1 MKGSEQF
8 FISYLEGPDKRFTI
22 PVYQRNYDWKKDQ
35 CKQLLDDLLE
45 VVKSQKVHFFGSIVS
60 VQGEASFSE
69 HLVIDG
75 QQRLT
80 TITILLIA
88 IYNLIKYDKISVKD
102 HSLSKK
108 IYEAYLVDPYKEKR
122 TLKLTP
128 VKQDQKALYLLFDD
142 PKYHVKSSNITSNY
156 DFFYEILQHV
166 DVTADQLFEA
176 IKRLEIINISLGS
189 DDNPQLIFESLNSTG
204 LALSESDK
212 VRNYVLMGL
221 PSSKVQEDYYDNYWH
236 KIEINTNFN
245 VGVFLRDYLSVKTQ
259 KISPINSVYIA
270 FKRYVNSI
278 NVTDSKTYLHDMLSY
293 SERYKTL
300 IEGKTTNKE
309 LNACIERLNRLET
322 TVTRPFFLE
331 VLKLFDD
338 KQLTIDQ
345 VKDVFILTESYLFR
359 RSICSLPTNA
369 LNKIFLSLN
378 KEILKLGKGLDAP
391 TNYVE
396 QMKYALLSR
405 RETSRFPRNEEFTKA
420 FSERDVYNMATKN
433 RVYILERFENSN
445 ISEDKDVY
453 RHCEDGEYTIEHIM
467 PQTLTEEWKKDLGDN
482 YQDIYDTWIHRIANL
497 TLTAYNREYS
507 NSSFEIKKN
516 LDTDDG
522 KGFALS
528 GLRLNTYIAKQN
540 QWTESELKERNK
552 LLMDEAIKIWK
563 QPQTSFVPLHELE
576 RSVSL
581 SEDSSLS
588 NCSIDSF
595 TFKSNSYK
603 AKNWVDMFEKVIRLL
618 HADDQ
623 SILNK
628 LVELKYDPY
637 LSTYVSSDKNQLRD
651 FIEIEPNIY
660 VEKNTST
667 DKKMSI
673 LKKLF
678 KQYDVD
684 PDDLVIFL
692 KK

>member
-35 CKQLLDDLLE
+35 CEQLLDDLLE
-45 VVKSQKVHFFGSIVS
+45 VVKSHKVHFFGSIVS

-88 IYNLIKYDKISVKD
+88 IYNLIKYDKISVID
-102 HSLSKK
+102 HSLYKK

-128 VKQDQKALYLLFDD
+128 VKQDQKALYMLFDD

-156 DFFYEILQHV
+156 DFFYERLQKL

-176 IKRLEIINISLGS
+176 ITRLEIINISLGS

-309 LNACIERLNRLET
+309 LNSCIERLNRLET

-576 RSVSL
+576 HSVSL

-667 DKKMSI
+667 DMKMSI

>member
-35 CKQLLDDLLE
+35 CEQLLDDLLE
-45 VVKSQKVHFFGSIVS
+45 VVKSHKVHFFGSIVS

-88 IYNLIKYDKISVKD
+88 IYNLIKYDKISVID
-102 HSLSKK
+102 HSLYKK

-128 VKQDQKALYLLFDD
+128 VKQDQKALYMLFDD

-156 DFFYEILQHV
+156 DFFYERLQKL

-176 IKRLEIINISLGS
+176 ITRLEIINISLGS

-309 LNACIERLNRLET
+309 LNSCIERLNRLET

-576 RSVSL
+576 HSVSL

-667 DKKMSI
+667 DMKMSI

-678 KQYDVD
+678 RQYEVD
-684 PDDLVIFL
+684 PDDLVIFF

>member
-35 CKQLLDDLLE
+35 CEQLLDDLLE
-45 VVKSQKVHFFGSIVS
+45 VVKSHKVHFFGSIVS

-88 IYNLIKYDKISVKD
+88 IYNLINDNKISVKD
-102 HSLSKK
+102 HSLYKK

-128 VKQDQKALYLLFDD
+128 VKQDQKALYMLFDE

-156 DFFYEILQHV
+156 DFFYERLQQL

-176 IKRLEIINISLGS
+176 ITRLEIINISLGA

-221 PSSKVQEDYYDNYWH
+221 QSSKVQEDYYDNYWH

-270 FKRYVNSI
+270 FKHYINSI
-278 NVTDSKTYLHDMLSY
+278 NVTDSKTYLQDMLSY

-322 TVTRPFFLE
+322 TVTSPFFLE

-338 KQLTIDQ
+338 KQLTIEQ
-345 VKDVFILTESYLFR
+345 VKDVFVLTESYLFR

-378 KEILKLGKGLDAP
+378 KEILKLGKGLDSP

-405 RETSRFPRNEEFTKA
+405 RETSRFPRNEEFIKA
-420 FSERDVYNMATKN
+420 FSERDIYNMATKN

-453 RHCEDGEYTIEHIM
+453 RHCEDGEYSIEHIM
-467 PQTLTEEWKKDLGDN
+467 PQTLTDEWKKDLGDN

-516 LDTDDG
+516 LDTAEG

-528 GLRLNTYIAKQN
+528 GLRLNSYIAKQN
-540 QWTESELKERNK
+540 KWTESELKARNK

-576 RSVSL
+576 HSVSL
-581 SEDSSLS
+581 SEDLSLS

-637 LSTYVSSDKNQLRD
+637 LSTYVSSDKNQLRE

-667 DKKMSI
+667 DMKMSI

-678 KQYDVD
+678 KQYGVD

>member
-35 CKQLLDDLLE
+35 CEQLLDDLLE
-45 VVKSQKVHFFGSIVS
+45 VVKSHKVHFFGSIVS

-88 IYNLIKYDKISVKD
+88 IYNLINDNKISVID
-102 HSLSKK
+102 HSLYKK

-128 VKQDQKALYLLFDD
+128 VKQDQKALYMLFDD

-156 DFFYEILQHV
+156 DFFYERLQKL

-176 IKRLEIINISLGS
+176 ITRLEIINISLGS

-259 KISPINSVYIA
+259 KISQINSVYIA
-270 FKRYVNSI
+270 FKHYINSI
-278 NVTDSKTYLHDMLSY
+278 NVTDSKIYLQDMLSY

-300 IEGKTTNKE
+300 IEGKTENKE

-338 KQLTIDQ
+338 KQLTIEQ

-359 RSICSLPTNA
+359 RAICSLPTNA

-420 FSERDVYNMATKN
+420 FSERDVYNMSTKN

-453 RHCEDGEYTIEHIM
+453 RHCEDGEYSIEHIM
-467 PQTLTEEWKKDLGDN
+467 PQTLTDEWKKDLGDN
-482 YQDIYDTWIHRIANL
+482 YQDIYDTWLHRIANL
-497 TLTAYNREYS
+497 TLTAYNGEYS

-516 LDTDDG
+516 LDTADG

-528 GLRLNTYIAKQN
+528 GLRLNSYIAKQN
-540 QWTESELKERNK
+540 KWTESELKARNK

-576 RSVSL
+576 HSVAL
-581 SEDSSLS
+581 SEDLSLS

-628 LVELKYDPY
+628 LVELKYDLY
-637 LSTYVSSDKNQLRD
+637 LSRYVSSDKNQFRE

-667 DKKMSI
+667 DMKMSI

>member
-35 CKQLLDDLLE
+35 CEQLLDDLLE
-45 VVKSQKVHFFGSIVS
+45 VVKSHKVHFFGSIVS

-88 IYNLIKYDKISVKD
+88 IYNLINDNKISVID
-102 HSLSKK
+102 HSLYKK

-128 VKQDQKALYLLFDD
+128 VKQDQKALYMLFDD

-156 DFFYEILQHV
+156 DFFYERLQKL

-176 IKRLEIINISLGS
+176 ITRLEIINISLGS

-259 KISPINSVYIA
+259 KISQINSVYIA
-270 FKRYVNSI
+270 FKHYINSI
-278 NVTDSKTYLHDMLSY
+278 NVTDSKIYLQDMLSY

-300 IEGKTTNKE
+300 IEGKTENKE

-338 KQLTIDQ
+338 KQLTIEQ

-359 RSICSLPTNA
+359 RAICSLPTNA

-453 RHCEDGEYTIEHIM
+453 RHCEDGEYSIEHIM

-576 RSVSL
+576 HSVSL